1 MSINRPNPSR
11 RLPPHIYRRRRIAG
25 LVVLALLV
33 WLLWSVAAGIASL
46 FGGSSTPAANPTST
60 APVQATGKECAPGS
74 IKVTAHVGT
83 SDGTTGVE
91 KSSFTPAET
100 PYMWFTLVNTG
111 TEACDF
117 TLVQQNSGFE
127 ITSGP
132 DQIWLTADCVDFA
145 KDPDA
150 KATLQPGVP
159 VPSAPKA
166 WTKNRSSAA
175 TGCVAEGNVAALP
188 GAYNIVATVSNNH
201 SDPVQFL
208 IN

>member
-1 MSINRPNPSR
+1 MSINRPNSSR

-25 LVVLALLV
+25 LIVLAVLV
-33 WLLWSVAAGIASL
+33 WLLWSVFAGIANL
-46 FGGSSTPAANPTST
+46 LGGSSAPAANPTAS
-60 APVQATGKECAPGS
+60 APVQATGQACAPGS
-74 IKVTAHVGT
+74 VKVTAHVGT
-83 SDGTTGVE
+83 SDGTTSVE

-100 PYMWFTLVNTG
+100 PYMWFTLVNTSA
-111 TEACDF
+111 EACDF

-132 DQIWLTADCVDFA
+132 DQIWLTADCADFGTSKDETVSLPAGTPITSEPKPWA
-145 KDPDA
+145 K
-150 KATLQPGVP
+150 V
-159 VPSAPKA
+159 
-166 WTKNRSSAA
+166 RSSQE
-175 TGCVAEGNVAALP
+175 TGCEATGNVAALP